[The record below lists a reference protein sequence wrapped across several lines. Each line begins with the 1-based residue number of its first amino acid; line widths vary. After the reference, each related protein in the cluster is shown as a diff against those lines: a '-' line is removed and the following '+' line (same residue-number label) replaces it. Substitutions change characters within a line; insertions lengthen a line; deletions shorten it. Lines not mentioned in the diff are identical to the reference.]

1 MWWIKLNHWLRKI
14 WCELKLRRN
23 IITNHL
29 PRSVVLQVTDQVIQL
44 DQKRSYLSS
53 LLRILRFEVRISEL
67 SCLVANNDCQ
77 QRVND
82 IVANRVILGLVR
94 KLLDLPDYGPILS
107 ELEDP
112 SDIDLFLDFF
122 FCVRWR
128 SLDWRFCSLLL
139 AAPRWS
145 PFSVWYS
152 RREPKSQEPDVQTD
166 VQKRSLA

>member
-1 MWWIKLNHWLRKI
+1 M
-14 WCELKLRRN
+14 
-23 IITNHL
+23 
-29 PRSVVLQVTDQVIQL
+29 TDQVIQL

-94 KLLDLPDYGPILS
+94 KLLDLRDYGPILS

-122 FCVRWR
+122 FCVR
-128 SLDWRFCSLLL
+128 
-139 AAPRWS
+139 
-145 PFSVWYS
+145 
-152 RREPKSQEPDVQTD
+152 
-166 VQKRSLA
+166 